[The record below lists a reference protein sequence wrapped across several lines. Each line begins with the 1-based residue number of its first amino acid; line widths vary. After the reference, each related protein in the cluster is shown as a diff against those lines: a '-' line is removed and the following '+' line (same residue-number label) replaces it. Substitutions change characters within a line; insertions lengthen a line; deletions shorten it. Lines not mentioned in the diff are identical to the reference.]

1 MFSIFFSNEIPIYR
15 WITFARIFLVLCHC
29 YLPSEKLTFVTLGS
43 LRGCHFKTT
52 LRERAFLFLSFFV
65 KTCSAQVT
73 HVSTEVYFKGRLA
86 VPLTMRFWKGSC
98 HMDLDMCQHKN
109 KLVDAYIGSL
119 YIWSGQVFLTEVWF
133 KACLTGGSI
142 DNEVLE
148 KGSCHTDI
156 CQDKNKLIWCAIC
169 IQCIAMVL

>member
-73 HVSTEVYFKGRLA
+73 HVSTEVCFKARLA
-86 VPLTMRFWKGSC
+86 VPLTMRFC
-98 HMDLDMCQHKN
+98 HMDMCQQTSPPLKRLSLFDIYFPN
-109 KLVDAYIGSL
+109 QDAMARRSEQP
-119 YIWSGQVFLTEVWF
+119 SRPTRSRFLRPRYWLKRTETPNHHIYFIFVNSTSY
-133 KACLTGGSI
+133 LG
-142 DNEVLE
+142 NEGL
-148 KGSCHTDI
+148 
-156 CQDKNKLIWCAIC
+156 L
-169 IQCIAMVL
+169 